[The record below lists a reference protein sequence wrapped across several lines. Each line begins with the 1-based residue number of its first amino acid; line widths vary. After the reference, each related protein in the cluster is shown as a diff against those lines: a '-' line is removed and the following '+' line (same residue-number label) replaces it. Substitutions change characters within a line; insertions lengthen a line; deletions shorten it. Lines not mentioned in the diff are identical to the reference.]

1 MLLDGVGRVRAHL
14 DALHLRLQR
23 RDKVVEQ
30 LVEDRALRFE
40 VEIEGAAAILAAA
53 IMSSMLVSW

>member
-1 MLLDGVGRVRAHL
+1 
-14 DALHLRLQR
+14 LQR
-23 RDKVVEQ
+23 RDEVVEQ

-40 VEIEGAAAILAAA
+40 VEIEGAREAILAAA